1 MRILRSLAYAL
12 LALMIGLVP
21 VQPHAQPW
29 PQRTVRIILP
39 LPTGG
44 GTDLAA
50 RLFAE
55 GLSKRWGQ
63 AVIVENRPG
72 ADGIVAV
79 TNFIGSHD
87 GHTLLFSF
95 AGPISINPLVYE
107 KLPYDPERDLVP
119 IASAI
124 DNFFAVA
131 VSTSLGVESM
141 RAFVDLARSRPGKL
155 NWAATPG
162 LPHYIFA
169 ALEKSAGLEMT
180 QVPYR
185 DFAPALQD
193 FAEGRVQVVVTSPSY
208 LLPLVGTGKAR
219 FLMVTNRERSPVAI
233 DVPTAAEAGFPEL
246 LFEGVVGF
254 YGWRNMPPALRE
266 RIAGDVAA
274 VAADPAIGARLRDV
288 GVVVR
293 SSTSAEF
300 AAAIDDQKTKVRALA
315 GAVKPQR

>member
-1 MRILRSLAYAL
+1 
-12 LALMIGLVP
+12 
-21 VQPHAQPW
+21 
-29 PQRTVRIILP
+29 
-39 LPTGG
+39 
-44 GTDLAA
+44 
-50 RLFAE
+50 
-55 GLSKRWGQ
+55 
-63 AVIVENRPG
+63 
-72 ADGIVAV
+72 
-79 TNFIGSHD
+79 
-87 GHTLLFSF
+87 
-95 AGPISINPLVYE
+95 
-107 KLPYDPERDLVP
+107 
-119 IASAI
+119 
-124 DNFFAVA
+124 
-131 VSTSLGVESM
+131 
-141 RAFVDLARSRPGKL
+141 
-155 NWAATPG
+155 
-162 LPHYIFA
+162 
-169 ALEKSAGLEMT
+169 
-180 QVPYR
+180 
-185 DFAPALQD
+185 LQD